1 MRPGFSEGS
10 RMEREVS
17 YWHVTTSGR
26 DTEHWNMK
34 TRREIVMAMGLPGL
48 VLTLSTS
55 DLLAQQRP
63 IRLGWMVGSVNPRT
77 SSFNVAFEQRLK
89 ELGYIDGQ
97 NILIDFASAQG
108 LPERMTPVALELVAR
123 KPDVLFVGGPEA
135 PLRALV
141 DVAGKLPIV
150 VCAVDYDPQAK
161 GYLKSLARPEGNI
174 TGVHFQQVEATAKRL
189 ELMRKLLPAARRITV
204 LSDRNTA
211 DQLTA
216 ARAAAKVLGL
226 ELHVL
231 ELGTPPIDMARV
243 MDEAQAARAQG
254 LLVLMS
260 PTFFAQRDSI
270 LREAGKRNLA
280 AVAGMAQFGP
290 AGAIVSYGT
299 SIDAMFT
306 RSADYVDKIIK
317 GKRPSELP
325 MEQPTTFEFVVN
337 LKAARALGIK
347 VPQEILLQA
356 TNVIE

>member
-1 MRPGFSEGS
+1 
-10 RMEREVS
+10 
-17 YWHVTTSGR
+17 
-26 DTEHWNMK
+26 
-34 TRREIVMAMGLPGL
+34 MAIGLPGL
-48 VLTLSTS
+48 VLTLSS
-55 DLLAQQRP
+55 YDLLAQQRP
-63 IRLGWMVGSVNPRT
+63 VRLGWMVGSTTPRS
-77 SSFNVAFEQRLK
+77 SSFYVAFGQRLK

-97 NILIDFASAQG
+97 NILLDFASAQG
-108 LPERMTPVALELVAR
+108 LPERMTPIALELVAQ

-141 DVAGKLPIV
+141 DVAGTLPIV
-150 VCAVDYDPQAK
+150 VCAVDFDPQAK
-161 GYLKSLARPEGNI
+161 GYVKSLARPEGNI
-174 TGVHFQQVEATAKRL
+174 IGVHFQQVEATAKRL
-189 ELMRKLLPAARRITV
+189 ELMGKLLPAARRIAV
-204 LSDRNTA
+204 LSDCNTA

-231 ELGTPPIDMARV
+231 ELGTPPLDMTRV
-243 MDEAQAARAQG
+243 MEDAQAARAQG

-260 PTFFAQRDSI
+260 PTFFGQRDSL
-270 LREAGKRNLA
+270 LREASKRNLA
-280 AVAGMAQFGP
+280 AVAGMAQIAQ

-299 SIDAMFT
+299 SIDAMFA

>member
-1 MRPGFSEGS
+1 
-10 RMEREVS
+10 
-17 YWHVTTSGR
+17 
-26 DTEHWNMK
+26 
-34 TRREIVMAMGLPGL
+34 
-48 VLTLSTS
+48 
-55 DLLAQQRP
+55 
-63 IRLGWMVGSVNPRT
+63 
-77 SSFNVAFEQRLK
+77 
-89 ELGYIDGQ
+89 
-97 NILIDFASAQG
+97 
-108 LPERMTPVALELVAR
+108 MTPIALELVAQ

-141 DVAGKLPIV
+141 DVAGTLPIV
-150 VCAVDYDPQAK
+150 VCAVDFDPQAK
-161 GYLKSLARPEGNI
+161 GYVKSLARPEGNI
-174 TGVHFQQVEATAKRL
+174 TGGHFQQVEATAKRL

-204 LSDRNTA
+204 LSDRNIA

-231 ELGTPPIDMARV
+231 ELGTPPLDMARV
-243 MDEAQAARAQG
+243 MDDAHAARAQD

-260 PTFFAQRDSI
+260 LTFFGQRDSL
-270 LREAGKRNLA
+270 LREASKRNLA
-280 AVAGMAQFGP
+280 AVAGMAQIAQ

-299 SIDAMFT
+299 SIDAMFA